1 MLLRTLWRLA
11 QAEPFPTAV
20 TGRHHEGPRNVF
32 DYVLVVIAIGIVIV
46 VTVLCVKYF
55 ARPGEK
61 NADHIKRRILSD
73 EGEAAHRDR

>member
-1 MLLRTLWRLA
+1 MVVNVLWWLA

-32 DYVLVVIAIGIVIV
+32 DYVLVVVAIAIVIV
-46 VTVLCVKYF
+46 VTVLCIKYF

-61 NADHIKRRILSD
+61 NADHIKRRILGD
-73 EGEAAHRDR
+73 DVKP

>member
-1 MLLRTLWRLA
+1 MLVSALWWLA

-32 DYVLVVIAIGIVIV
+32 DYVLVVLAIAIVIV

-61 NADHIKRRILSD
+61 NADHIKRRILGD
-73 EGEAAHRDR
+73 DL